1 MNGAFAGYNVAA
13 YFSEFGCITSPP
25 RLWTETQAL
34 FSEPMSDI
42 WSGGLAFSYF
52 PATSSQGEFGMVTIS
67 SDNTTVTTSDDFTRL
82 KQQYSLLSPP
92 NSPSQTAT
100 GASTYP
106 SCPAQNSSFI
116 ASTTLPPTPNDA
128 SCACLQ
134 NTLSC
139 QFTPHTTNVS
149 GIVGPLLDTGCSLL
163 GGVGGNCND
172 IAGNGSTGVYGR
184 VSFCDPCMFSIL
196 SIR

>member
-1 MNGAFAGYNVAA
+1 
-13 YFSEFGCITSPP
+13 
-25 RLWTETQAL
+25 
-34 FSEPMSDI
+34 MSDI

-184 VSFCDPCMFSIL
+184 VSFCDPCMFSIP
-196 SIR
+196 STR